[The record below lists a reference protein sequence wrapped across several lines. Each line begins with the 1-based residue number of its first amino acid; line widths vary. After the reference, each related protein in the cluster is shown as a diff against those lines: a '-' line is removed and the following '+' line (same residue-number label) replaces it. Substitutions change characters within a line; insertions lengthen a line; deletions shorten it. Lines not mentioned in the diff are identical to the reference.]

1 MKKRKIRLR
10 FPRQR
15 SVLSD
20 TLPYEVPPTFSNRHF
35 FEFLSNNEVEF
46 GEDRLQWTCS
56 DDRLDQAMRLL
67 FGIKPATVVGF
78 TQIQQ
83 WGKRKSVRYVSTA
96 DCQTRTKPF
105 SFRITH
111 KENDARTLTI
121 CHPRNQLRVADFYN
135 RYHPL
140 IIYYAGL
147 SPFSLRK
154 PSEIAKVSYFKD
166 RLHFQNLEIL
176 PPKAVEQYNEEYEQ
190 LGSYFR
196 YRRFNNIH
204 KFFESPIYHRAEMKF
219 DAMLQM
225 DVSKCFDSIY
235 THSLSWA
242 LIGKQATK
250 DDIPASKKTFGG
262 AFDELMQHTNDSETN
277 GIIIGPEFSRIF
289 AELILQSIDVTVER
303 RLLERSEKLEH
314 RRDYDIFRY
323 VDDYF
328 IFYNRDEDGQIIT
341 QVLSECLADMK
352 LSVNSSKTVVYRKP
366 IITEITVAK
375 DRISTLFNEFLAGEI
390 KSHNLAAEADDHAAD
405 DRMGVARVSAHAC
418 GRADPVAHAVHAQ
431 LGPAH
436 APQVGRGGHTV
447 DGGEQGG
454 QLLHPRRHPPMHLAD
469 DDGGV
474 IPVERHGPA
483 DAAGLVQVDREVVGE
498 DAAHRAT
505 PADHAGDGLLVDG
518 VLRRHDVALGR
529 QVGPDQHRGPF
540 GVVGLGGDDGDVDGA
555 LLGQALH
562 LRDVHGRHRDRDAF
576 LLGHAGEVQ
585 PPAADGLD
593 MLGPWVDQRDV
604 LPRTRQMPAEIAPH
618 RPGTDDRDALA
629 HCPFHRPVVTPDLRH
644 MSTWNRCGRLILR
657 ALPDP
662 ENTRHA
668 IEAPSA
674 RQRRGPRPESP
685 HPSRPGQPLE
695 RRTMLNPRSMRR
707 ALVGVPSIRASSS
720 RVASRPI

>member
-67 FGIKPATVVGF
+67 FGIKPAAVVGV

-83 WGKRKSVRYVSTA
+83 WGKSKSVRYVSTA

-314 RRDYDIFRY
+314 RRDYEIFRY

-328 IFYNRDEDGQIIT
+328 IFYNRDEDGQILT

-390 KSHNLAAEADDHAAD
+390 KSHNLAAGADENGDSETKLSYIIDVNETRLIVKYKTILKESGVEYKDILNYSFSIIENKIDNILKSYCLAAPEY
-405 DRMGVARVSAHAC
+405 RNGKQLARALVSIIQFVFFLYAASPRVNHTIRTC
-418 GRADPVAHAVHAQ
+418 RI
-431 LGPAH
+431 
-436 APQVGRGGHTV
+436 VGTISTFL
-447 DGGEQGG
+447 EENE
-454 QLLHPRRHPPMHLAD
+454 
-469 DDGGV
+469 
-474 IPVERHGPA
+474 I
-483 DAAGLVQVDREVVGE
+483 
-498 DAAHRAT
+498 
-505 PADHAGDGLLVDG
+505 
-518 VLRRHDVALGR
+518 
-529 QVGPDQHRGPF
+529 
-540 GVVGLGGDDGDVDGA
+540 GA
-555 LLGQALH
+555 
-562 LRDVHGRHRDRDAF
+562 
-576 LLGHAGEVQ
+576 
-585 PPAADGLD
+585 
-593 MLGPWVDQRDV
+593 
-604 LPRTRQMPAEIAPH
+604 
-618 RPGTDDRDALA
+618 
-629 HCPFHRPVVTPDLRH
+629 DLRH
-644 MSTWNRCGRLILR
+644 LVYKAIHENIAHHLRKHRITEFREIESLYLLISLSELGRDYRLSEADLAEYFGFKWNEPKYAPREGCAISYFSITVGLHYMDKKRRYDRLRR
-657 ALPDP
+657 AMEEYALA
-662 ENTRHA
+662 RLHA
-668 IEAPSA
+668 
-674 RQRRGPRPESP
+674 RRGYCRDDTEALLLTLDLIGCPFVAPATKLSAGQLYGLDQNGVESIAAASP
-685 HPSRPGQPLE
+685 QWFTTWSNFDLQLELDAKRSR
-695 RRTMLNPRSMRR
+695 N
-707 ALVGVPSIRASSS
+707 VY
-720 RVASRPI
+720 